1 MKYSLPNNHHAK
13 GVVMP
18 AIVNRNPKSTAAV
31 VLITAVLIAGCS
43 FLKPTDKIVK
53 ENFHLYLLI
62 GQSNMAG
69 RGEVS
74 DQDRQIHQRVFALNK
89 DNAWVPASDPIHFD
103 KPIAGVGPGL
113 TFGKVMA
120 DSKPGIRIGL
130 IPCAAGGSSIRH
142 WERDAYHEQTDSK
155 PYDKALKRAV
165 IAMKNGIVKGI
176 LWHQGEG
183 DSIEESAPVYE
194 QNLVSF
200 VHRLR
205 KDLGLPDVPFIA
217 GQLGEFFR
225 EEHSFARVVNEAI
238 IRLPEHVDNVAVVD
252 SKGLTVKSD
261 NVHFNAESAREF
273 GRRYAAAMLKMED

>member
-1 MKYSLPNNHHAK
+1 
-13 GVVMP
+13 
-18 AIVNRNPKSTAAV
+18 
-31 VLITAVLIAGCS
+31 
-43 FLKPTDKIVK
+43 
-53 ENFHLYLLI
+53 
-62 GQSNMAG
+62 MAG
-69 RGEVS
+69 RGEIGE
-74 DQDRQIHQRVFALNK
+74 QDRQPHPRVFALNK
-89 DNAWVPASDPIHFD
+89 DNKWVPATDPIHFD
-103 KPIAGVGPGL
+103 KSIAGVGPGL
-113 TFGKVMA
+113 TFGKVIA

-130 IPCAAGGSSIRH
+130 IPCAAGGSSLTH
-142 WERDAYHEQTDSK
+142 WERGAYHEQTDSK
-155 PYDKALKRAV
+155 PYDKALTRAG